1 MNPNLEFKTTIKRSF
16 LDNCKRELIINSDFI
31 QFEDKDLVTDYF
43 TKFYNSE
50 ITDYRYGVKWIQ
62 GAKFTIGRDYQIFI
76 RNKENKII
84 KINFKSFYGINKNL
98 HFKNY
103 SEILTSL
110 WTFHFNK
117 IATDFIEKFQNKVQF
132 SIGNV
137 HFSDENI
144 IIETNSIL
152 KKKQN
157 IILWENVR
165 TKDYRTYFAI
175 YSQENPVNINQSY
188 SYKDVWNT
196 AILYTV
202 IRTILKN
209 KKIETY

>member
-1 MNPNLEFKTTIKRSF
+1 MNNLEFKTIIKRSL
-16 LDNCKRELIINSDFI
+16 LDNCKRELIINSDYI

-50 ITDYRYGVKWIQ
+50 IKDYRYGVKWIR
-62 GAKFTIGRDYQIFI
+62 GAKFIIGRDYQIFI
-76 RNKENKII
+76 RNQENKII

-103 SEILTSL
+103 SGILNSL
-110 WTFHFNK
+110 WNFHFNK
-117 IATDFIEKFQNKVQF
+117 IASDFIEKFQNQEQF

-137 HFSDENI
+137 HFSDENV

-157 IILWENVR
+157 IILWKDVQ

-175 YSQENPVNINQSY
+175 YSQENPANINQCY
-188 SYKDVWNT
+188 NYKDDWNT

-209 KKIETY
+209 KEIESY

>member
-1 MNPNLEFKTTIKRSF
+1 
-16 LDNCKRELIINSDFI
+16 
-31 QFEDKDLVTDYF
+31 
-43 TKFYNSE
+43 SE
-50 ITDYRYGVKWIQ
+50 ITDYRYGVKWIR
-62 GAKFTIGRDYQIFI
+62 GFEFTIGREYQIFI
-76 RNKENKII
+76 KNQENKII

-103 SEILTSL
+103 SGILNSL
-110 WTFHFNK
+110 WNFHFNK
-117 IATDFIEKFQNKVQF
+117 IASDFIEKFKNNEQF

-157 IILWENVR
+157 IILWKDLR

-175 YSQENPVNINQSY
+175 YSQENPSNINQCY
-188 SYKDVWNT
+188 NYKDDWNT

-209 KKIETY
+209 KEIEIY